1 MALALVTNS
10 VLDVV
15 WGASYW
21 VLKTTGTGVY
31 YGTSYLIWGSQP
43 SEEEKKEMDLRESNR
58 VILEELN
65 NLKKQIRIL
74 NGESEVDITLENYD
88 VIKDSEIS
96 EGKDST
102 NDNEKTDIPVENED
116 NTINNS
122 NNIKI
127 IKIS

>member
-96 EGKDST
+96 EEKDST
-102 NDNEKTDIPVENED
+102 NDNEKTDITVENED

>member
-31 YGTSYLIWGSQP
+31 YGTSYLICGSQP

-88 VIKDSEIS
+88 IIKDTEIS
-96 EGKDST
+96 EEKDST
-102 NDNEKTDIPVENED
+102 NDNEKIDITVENEA

>member
-96 EGKDST
+96 EGKD

>member
-43 SEEEKKEMDLRESNR
+43 SEEEKKEMDLKESNR

-88 VIKDSEIS
+88 VIKDTEIS
-96 EGKDST
+96 EEKD
-102 NDNEKTDIPVENED
+102 NDNEKTDKNED

>member
-96 EGKDST
+96 IEKDST

>member
-10 VLDVV
+10 VLDVM

-96 EGKDST
+96 DEKDST
-102 NDNEKTDIPVENED
+102 NNNEKTDKNED

>member
-88 VIKDSEIS
+88 VIKETEIS
-96 EGKDST
+96 EEKDST
-102 NDNEKTDIPVENED
+102 NYNEKTDINED
-116 NTINNS
+116 NTIKNS

>member
-96 EGKDST
+96 EE
-102 NDNEKTDIPVENED
+102 NDNDKEKIDNNED